1 MTDSILDENEE
12 IIPSTKIT
20 FSKGVTSLG
29 QKIYSKYIFVLFI
42 VFVCLMGVTTLT
54 GLSSLNS
61 YNQTLAEMNR
71 LSSFPQDLYQLFLS
85 LRPLIVVE
93 LLLIILVLGVAIFG
107 LVFSAGLRKRALSI
121 ASKAQ
126 LVKYTSLQLIASIAF
141 LVVIS
146 IYTIFEIYAVS
157 RSIAIYTEINNSY
170 GLGLVSPDYVL
181 PSIRL
186 IAVVGL
192 SIPMVIIALHNK
204 HAVLTISE

>member
-1 MTDSILDENEE
+1 
-12 IIPSTKIT
+12 
-20 FSKGVTSLG
+20 
-29 QKIYSKYIFVLFI
+29 
-42 VFVCLMGVTTLT
+42 
-54 GLSSLNS
+54 
-61 YNQTLAEMNR
+61 
-71 LSSFPQDLYQLFLS
+71 
-85 LRPLIVVE
+85 
-93 LLLIILVLGVAIFG
+93 
-107 LVFSAGLRKRALSI
+107 
-121 ASKAQ
+121 
-126 LVKYTSLQLIASIAF
+126 
-141 LVVIS
+141 VVIS

>member
-1 MTDSILDENEE
+1 
-12 IIPSTKIT
+12 
-20 FSKGVTSLG
+20 
-29 QKIYSKYIFVLFI
+29 
-42 VFVCLMGVTTLT
+42 MGVTTLT
-54 GLSSLNS
+54 SLSSLSS